1 MIWTL
6 LPFSL
11 TTILVAG
18 ILIANFVA
26 YRFARIS
33 KGRLPGEE
41 TKEKC
46 LGGSDSFAITAERGE
61 CPSGGRKQQDDEKAQ
76 FQAL

>member
-11 TTILVAG
+11 VTILVAG
-18 ILIANFVA
+18 ILVSNFVA
-26 YRFARIS
+26 YRFTRIS

-41 TKEKC
+41 THEKC
-46 LGGSDSFAITAERGE
+46 LGGSDSFAITDERGE
-61 CPSGGRKQQDDEKAQ
+61 RPFRRPEAAG
-76 FQAL
+76 